1 MARTVQEVKSPEA
14 PPQEPPRTTSHR
26 FRRVLGWAGVVVAV
40 VAAAALAVITLIPA
54 SYKKPIAHPG
64 LAEHGSIRAIE
75 GSVEDFGDR
84 SPVAGAHS
92 GLAEHGSITALEG
105 SAPDNRSTAE
115 PCEVL
120 ERAVNP
126 NGPGALVSEQ
136 AVHWVTDED
145 RSVVN
150 PNAPGAPASE
160 HSVDGAC

>member
-1 MARTVQEVKSPEA
+1 MARTVQDIKSPEA
-14 PPQEPPRTTSHR
+14 PPQEPPRTTS
-26 FRRVLGWAGVVVAV
+26 RRSRSVLGWAGVVVAV
-40 VAAAALAVITLIPA
+40 VAAAVLAVVTLTPDGEN
-54 SYKKPIAHPG
+54 KPIGHPG

-75 GSVEDFGDR
+75 GSVEESRDR
-84 SPVAGAHS
+84 SPAAGAHS
-92 GLAEHGSITALEG
+92 GLAEYGSITAIEG
-105 SAPDNRSTAE
+105 SAPDDRATAE

-150 PNAPGAPASE
+150 PNGPGARASE